1 MSGDEVEAAAD
12 GSLEPASELESFF
25 AAQAKR
31 ARAVSDST
39 VALHVFVI

>member
-1 MSGDEVEAAAD
+1 MSVDEVEAAGD
-12 GSLEPASELESFF
+12 GSLEPSSEAESFF

-39 VALHVFVI
+39 AALHVFVI